1 METQFI
7 GGDGEIPRWNRDKL
21 WKGNL
26 KVDDDEISKVEK
38 ETIIE
43 MQIDLHL
50 WQNSNVGKRQMWKC
64 NENCIYD
71 EIPMGTRP
79 IFNSVEYSE
88 S

>member
-7 GGDGEIPRWNRDKL
+7 GDDGEIPRWNRDKSR
-21 WKGNL
+21 KSNL
-26 KVDDDEISKVEK
+26 NVDDDEISKVEK

-50 WQNSNVGKRQMWKC
+50 WQNSNVGKRQIWKC
-64 NENCIYD
+64 NGDCIYD
-71 EIPMGTRP
+71 EIPMGNRP